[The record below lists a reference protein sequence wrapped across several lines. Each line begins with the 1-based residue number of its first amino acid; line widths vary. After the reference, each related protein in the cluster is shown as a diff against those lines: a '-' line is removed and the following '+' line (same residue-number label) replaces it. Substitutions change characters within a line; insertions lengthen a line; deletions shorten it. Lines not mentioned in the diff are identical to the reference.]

1 MLNPS
6 KCEPVALNLIVVF
19 TAIPSLLPPWQTTKL
34 WVSHEQSRG
43 NFEEKRR
50 LKMENMD
57 CALSLIFNI
66 LEHLVRMGKSEF
78 IGG

>member
-43 NFEEKRR
+43 NFEECKKEKKTKIKNGEHG
-50 LKMENMD
+50 L
-57 CALSLIFNI
+57 CTQFN
-66 LEHLVRMGKSEF
+66 F
-78 IGG
+78 